1 LSTATVQYGQKQM
14 DTPPPTRKDLKR
26 EAILSVAAEVFFE
39 DGYQAASMS
48 EIAARVGGSKG
59 TLYNYFDSK
68 EALFEAHVRESCG
81 KIGAMIVD
89 FSDDRPVP
97 EVLRQV
103 GERYLDRIYSD
114 FAIRTYQVIVA
125 ECRRTPQL
133 ARIFFEA
140 GPRVGHD
147 RLAGYFE
154 LAMARGELEIAD
166 CDEAA
171 WQFFGLCRI
180 HHMEATLGITPKLTS
195 AEAARQVD
203 WAVEMFMM
211 RYGAKPAA

>member
-1 LSTATVQYGQKQM
+1 M
-14 DTPPPTRKDLKR
+14 DTPSPTRKDLKR
-26 EAILSVAAEVFFE
+26 EAILNVAAEVFFE

-81 KIGAMIVD
+81 KIGAMLLD

-97 EVLRQV
+97 EVLTQM

-114 FAIRTYQVIVA
+114 FAIRTFQIIVA
-125 ECRRTPQL
+125 ECQRTPQL
-133 ARIFFEA
+133 AQIFFEA

-147 RLAGYFE
+147 RLNKYFQ
-154 LAMARGELEIAD
+154 LAVARGELEIDD
-166 CDEAA
+166 CSEAA
-171 WQFFGLCRI
+171 WQFLGLCKI
-180 HHMEATLGITPKLTS
+180 HHLETTLGISPKPST
-195 AEAARQVD
+195 EQVAHQVK
-203 WAVEMFMM
+203 WAVEVFML